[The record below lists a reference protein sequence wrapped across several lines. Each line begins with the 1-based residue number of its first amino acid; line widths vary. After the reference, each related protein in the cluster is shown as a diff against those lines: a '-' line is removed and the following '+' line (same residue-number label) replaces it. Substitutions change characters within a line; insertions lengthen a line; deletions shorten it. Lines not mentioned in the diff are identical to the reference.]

1 MDYQR
6 IVFDG
11 LSVAEFYIIRL
22 MFNDTSQGVRN
33 FGVGEE
39 VISTDMIS
47 FIVGGI
53 RKEARIRRRFRSS
66 EFLIWEAER
75 I

>member
-1 MDYQR
+1 
-6 IVFDG
+6 
-11 LSVAEFYIIRL
+11 

-75 I
+75 IWFQNADKLVDCSNQ